1 MGRYLKANQKIKK
14 VLTSNTS
21 KDVLILI
28 HLLNRCIFFAPEC
41 VSSLD
46 FWGIT
51 LKQNSTSCSYS
62 NQQKHLFIGS
72 FCGLML

>member
-28 HLLNRCIFFAPEC
+28 HLPERCIFFAPEN
-41 VSSLD
+41 V
-46 FWGIT
+46 I
-51 LKQNSTSCSYS
+51 KP
-62 NQQKHLFIGS
+62 
-72 FCGLML
+72 

>member
-28 HLLNRCIFFAPEC
+28 HLPERCIFFAAENVIRP
-41 VSSLD
+41 
-46 FWGIT
+46 
-51 LKQNSTSCSYS
+51 
-62 NQQKHLFIGS
+62 
-72 FCGLML
+72 